1 MPTTI
6 PKLEHQGPVRLYASG
21 AAAGLALVM
30 MGAGLRYLA
39 TIAEAM
45 GGLRQQVVGIQ
56 HQIDKLDG
64 RVQQHDKALQQL
76 PLGKGDNW

>member
-1 MPTTI
+1 MPTTLQ
-6 PKLEHQGPVRLYASG
+6 KLDHHGPVRLYASG

-56 HQIDKLDG
+56 QQLDKLDR
-64 RVQQHDKALQQL
+64 RVEQHDKALQQL
-76 PLGKGDNW
+76 RLGKGDNW